1 MVLTLDAVSKEV
13 SLRVGDSNRERLKDI
28 NRYIGDV
35 VTEITMMLRRGF
47 VYETTTL
54 TVTANVATLP
64 ADCGAILK
72 IYNGST
78 IFESVDNDTFRNR
91 TANGSIVPTVQVQEG
106 VPNWTLN
113 FLSYTVSGPISV
125 DYIKISGDVTLA
137 PEYYKRLITMGAMS
151 LYHLDRSTIE
161 KYREYNSKYKEMKNE
176 FIQYQVYN
184 TGMDRQ
190 MKSLKQLNA
199 EDNQANF
206 ISGNYNDYFNPGGG
220 Y

>member
-35 VTEITMMLRRGF
+35 VTEITMMLRRGL
-47 VYETTTL
+47 VYETATP
-54 TVTANVATLP
+54 TVTANVANLP
-64 ADCGAILK
+64 ADCAAILR

-78 IFESVDNDTFRNR
+78 VYESVDNDTFRNR
-91 TANGSIVPTVQVQEG
+91 STSGSVVPTVQVQEG
-106 VPNWTLN
+106 TPWTLN
-113 FLSYTVSGPISV
+113 FLNYTSGVTVSV
-125 DYIKISGDVTLA
+125 DYIKITGDVTLA
-137 PEYYKRLITMGAMS
+137 PDYYKRLITMGAMS

-190 MKSLKQLNA
+190 MKSLRQLNA
-199 EDNQANF
+199 EDNQGNF
-206 ISGNYNDYFNPGGG
+206 IAGNNNDYFNPGGG